1 MFKMK
6 EVLLNEIFDYKN
18 GDSKL
23 TKTYCNEHKG
33 KYEVFT
39 GSTKDSFAFIDT
51 FSYEG
56 ENLSF
61 TTDGEYAGT
70 IQILNGKYSV
80 GSHRTLLIRKNNNIN
95 INYFKF
101 ILRDIIKSKYKK
113 GDVPSVHWN
122 SIKNE
127 KVKVPINEFN
137 EYDYDAQTI
146 IANTYNFIEESKNE
160 LLDKKNEIL
169 QVKVDF
175 TSDINTK
182 KVKITDLFK
191 PCLGNG
197 KYTKEVCL
205 SCPGIYPVYSGNTFN
220 EFAKIDS
227 FDFDGEY
234 LTWAKD
240 GLAGYIMYHNEKF
253 CITNHRGILIPTENC
268 KNIDFEYV
276 KLVLE
281 PIFRRNIKGR
291 LGVNGKNEY
300 TTLSK
305 DMILNIK
312 ETIEI
317 PVTDT
322 GEFDLHKQ
330 KDIVYK
336 MKKIDDIKSTVIEQ
350 IDYLINTSIE
360 ISF

>member
-1 MFKMK
+1 MFKIK
-6 EVLLNEIFDYKN
+6 EVSLNEIFDYKN

-23 TKTYCNEHKG
+23 TKTYSNAHKC

-51 FSYEG
+51 YSYEG

-80 GSHRTLLIRKNNNIN
+80 GSHRTLLIKRDNNIN
-95 INYFKF
+95 INYFRF
-101 ILRDIIKSKYKK
+101 ILKDIIKSKYKK

-146 IANTYNFIEESKNE
+146 IANTYSFIEESKNE

-175 TSDINTK
+175 MSNIKTK

-197 KYTKEVCL
+197 KYTKELCL
-205 SCPGIYPVYSGNTFN
+205 NRPGIYPVYSGNTFN
-220 EFAKIDS
+220 EFCKIDS

-253 CITNHRGILIPTENC
+253 SITNHRGILIPTKNC

-291 LGVNGKNEY
+291 LGINGKNEY

-305 DMILNIK
+305 DMILNINDK
-312 ETIEI
+312 IEI

-322 GEFDLHKQ
+322 GEFDLNKQ

-336 MKKIDDIKSTVIEQ
+336 MKKIDEIKSTVIEQ
-350 IDYLINTSIE
+350 IDYLVNTSIE